1 MAKIIWQEVQNDD
14 NISFPP
20 LPTIDELQ
28 AEIEQLREEKKM
40 TDLALLELVEMI
52 LGGDEGG
59 E

>member
-14 NISFPP
+14 DIFFPP
-20 LPTIDELQ
+20 LPTTEELQ